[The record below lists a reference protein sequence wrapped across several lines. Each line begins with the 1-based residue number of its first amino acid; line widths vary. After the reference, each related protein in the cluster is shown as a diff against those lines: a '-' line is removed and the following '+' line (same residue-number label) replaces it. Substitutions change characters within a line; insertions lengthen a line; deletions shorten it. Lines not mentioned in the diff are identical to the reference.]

1 MKRILESEIIEEL
14 LVCPYCGDPKTC
26 EDRGCCGES
35 SCHFERAFATKDEVY
50 LESEVV
56 VYDDAETMAEEQKIA
71 DEIEAEERAQFK
83 ASFERKYDKP

>member
-14 LVCPYCGDPKTC
+14 LVCPYCMNPVTC

-35 SCHFERAFATKDEVY
+35 SCHFERAYATKDEVY

-56 VYDDAETMAEEQKIA
+56 VYDDAEVMAEEQLMD
-71 DEIEAEERAQFK
+71 DEYQAEKHAEFRRWKK
-83 ASFERKYDKP
+83 ARSVSE

>member
-35 SCHFERAFATKDEVY
+35 SCHFERAYATKDETY

-56 VYDDAETMAEEQKIA
+56 VYDDAEVMAEEQKMA
-71 DEIEAEERAQFK
+71 DEYQAQKHAEFLQWK
-83 ASFERKYDKP
+83 SKQ